1 MLKRTRSSAL
11 DDLPQA
17 GPQEEEEKRVIKDL
31 KAGIF
36 RRRRIV
42 VLIAGGGE
50 FRANLLSRGTKQLR
64 FELVPDLFCR
74 LPGSLTD
81 LAVDNSEVRSSTTRD
96 PFKGFL
102 FNSSGPG
109 TKPAPRSGAPT
120 FYLTPPCPFLGG
132 LFKKHE
138 SKFTSSFARTHQRA
152 RYPRRALDSRADP
165 HSKRTKSGTQL
176 AVAGAC
182 LRSRWNE
189 PLTCS
194 LALGEPDATD

>member
-1 MLKRTRSSAL
+1 MLKRTAL

-81 LAVDNSEVRSSTTRD
+81 LAVDNSEVRSSTT
-96 PFKGFL
+96 PFL
-102 FNSSGPG
+102 VETPSRAS
-109 TKPAPRSGAPT
+109 
-120 FYLTPPCPFLGG
+120 YLTV
-132 LFKKHE
+132 
-138 SKFTSSFARTHQRA
+138 
-152 RYPRRALDSRADP
+152 LDLVQNLPQEA
-165 HSKRTKSGTQL
+165 
-176 AVAGAC
+176 
-182 LRSRWNE
+182 E
-189 PLTCS
+189 PL
-194 LALGEPDATD
+194 LFI